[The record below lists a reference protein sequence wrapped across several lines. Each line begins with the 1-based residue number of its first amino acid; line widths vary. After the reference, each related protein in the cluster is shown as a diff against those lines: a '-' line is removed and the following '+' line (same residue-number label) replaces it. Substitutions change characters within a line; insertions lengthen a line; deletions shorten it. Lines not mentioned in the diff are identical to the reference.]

1 MVAVF
6 ITMQI
11 LIFYWPSSHV
21 LEFIRGLSEEK
32 KINVDKTGF
41 VIVLFA
47 NNSYFKVKFLFFLK
61 ILLRGNEEMK
71 ILNGISAIILLQM
84 ACQM

>member
-41 VIVLFA
+41 VIGLFNKQFLLQGEVLI
-47 NNSYFKVKFLFFLK
+47 FLK
-61 ILLRGNEEMK
+61 NLITG
-71 ILNGISAIILLQM
+71 
-84 ACQM
+84 